1 MMKRLQPARRRR
13 TVMSLPQFVR
23 VLYRLMA
30 DRRVPRFVK
39 LIPILGLLLLV
50 SPPALELDFFPP
62 AGLLSWLI
70 VGYLSLQ
77 IFVGLCPSPVV
88 REHKAAVARDA

>member
-30 DRRVPRFVK
+30 DRRVPRIAK
-39 LIPILGLLLLV
+39 LIPLLGLLLLV

-77 IFVGLCPSPVV
+77 IFIGMCPSLVV

>member
-13 TVMSLPQFVR
+13 TVMSVPQFVR
-23 VLYRLMA
+23 VLYRLMT
-30 DRRVPRFVK
+30 DRRVPRIAK

-77 IFVGLCPSPVV
+77 IFIGMCPSLVV
-88 REHKAAVARDA
+88 REHKATVARDA